1 MKIKSNL
8 SLMIAILTVLA
19 LFAGWPTGRL
29 AVFGSGCPGPA
40 DRSGYDRRLVVGRD
54 GSARV

>member
-19 LFAGWPTGRL
+19 FLPAGRL
-29 AVFGSGCPGPA
+29 AVLPSSAAAAQDLPTDPVT
-40 DRSGYDRRLVVGRD
+40 DRCLVVGRD
-54 GSARV
+54 GGARV